1 VNHFLSF
8 LKSMSR
14 TIMKTIHELYES
26 VQGDQEDFMNEDTF
40 SNNVEELVDIGMIRT
55 GVVND
60 FTVYYARQGLL
71 WTEFVH
77 LVDPVKKSILLLLVE
92 NPKTFFVLQNTQK
105 GKMRI
110 ASLEIKQWARD
121 EKHKVVAFIVVDND
135 KTLAEQSVDG
145 IVKTFGEH
153 PVKIFALS
161 SNSKT
166 SFEEVKTYIDAYAHD
181 TCGDYPMPIIALLSN
196 LKQCEKMLKLIQH
209 IHQKAIQYQSLLRY
223 GMIWDEADK
232 TYTQLRMK
240 PFTIDGQSMTCQ
252 TFTVEKTEALYRL
265 GFVTATDGV
274 LLDED
279 YPECAN
285 AYLYPVDISEED
297 QLYYRALH
305 HEEAVTHHIKYTSK
319 HTNNTYALEV
329 FEQNALHFRVPL
341 TLSSGELY
349 FRKIIVNSNGSTE
362 DMRQFATK
370 CSSMG
375 MYALVFNG
383 QGSASVKVYR
393 DGKVES
399 HKTKGKRL
407 NELLFYIYKKL
418 SLHDKPIVIIGRRK
432 VDRGL
437 GFHYCPRDDNE
448 ITIDGSLGKLTT
460 RREGLVW
467 TDMILGKIEDK
478 DSAVQ
483 KAGRLAGIIGNS
495 PQYPGEIHFWT
506 DEETEQRIR
515 RHNLLVDHSNRTQGC
530 SALQAKKQAEYLNPV
545 IRKNHTTDP
554 KLFRVFD
561 SEELMRRALSI
572 LGRTTHIAEKNHDG
586 FIEASL
592 NKKSDVLDILDVIR
606 QVPTIIKNGGSNNG
620 TSQSRSAVACYKDT
634 NDNSTLMFVVLVPPT
649 IPEDKVQKM
658 DHTYKDEF
666 ITIPQTGPY

>member
-1 VNHFLSF
+1 
-8 LKSMSR
+8 MSR
-14 TIMKTIHELYES
+14 TILKTIHELYES
-26 VQGDQEDFMNEDTF
+26 VQGDQDGFMDESTF
-40 SNNVEELVDIGMIRT
+40 SNKVDELVDIGLIRT
-55 GVVND
+55 GVVSD
-60 FTVYYARQGLL
+60 FTIYYARQGLI
-71 WTEFVH
+71 WNDFVH
-77 LVDPVKKSILLLLVE
+77 LVDPIKKSILLLLVE

-110 ASLEIKQWARD
+110 ASLEIKQWTRD

-145 IVKTFGEH
+145 ILKTFGDD
-153 PVKIFALS
+153 PVKIFPLS

-196 LKQCEKMLKLIQH
+196 LKQCEKMLKLIHH
-209 IHQKAIQYQSLLRY
+209 IHVKATAYQSMLRY

-240 PFTIDGQSMTCQ
+240 PFMINGQLTTCQ

-297 QLYYRALH
+297 QRYYRALH
-305 HEEAVTHHIKYTSK
+305 HEESITHPVKFTSK
-319 HTNNTYALEV
+319 HTNNIYALEV
-329 FEQNALHFRVPL
+329 FEQYASHFKEPIV
-341 TLSSGELY
+341 LSDKLY

-375 MYALVFNG
+375 MYAMVFNG

-393 DGKVES
+393 EVHDIKS
-399 HKTKGKRL
+399 HKTRGKRL
-407 NELLFYIYKKL
+407 NELLFYLYKQL
-418 SLHDKPIVIIGRRK
+418 SLHDKPLVIIGRRK

-437 GFHYCPRDDNE
+437 GFHYCPRDDHE
-448 ITIDGSLGKLTT
+448 TTIDGTLGKLTT
-460 RREGLVW
+460 KGREGLVW

-478 DSAVQ
+478 DTAVQ

-495 PQYPGEIHFWT
+495 PQYPGELHFWT
-506 DEETEQRIR
+506 DEDTEQRIR
-515 RHNLLVDHSNRTQGC
+515 RHNTLVDHSNRSKGC
-530 SALQAKKQAEYLNPV
+530 SAIQAKKQAEYLNPIV
-545 IRKNHTTDP
+545 RVNHDTDP
-554 KLFRVFD
+554 SKYRVYE
-561 SEELMRRALSI
+561 SYPIYRKALEILSI
-572 LGRTTHIAEKNHDG
+572 TYHPYKPNEDQFIHINLFGVSGKFDLLYA
-586 FIEASL
+586 I
-592 NKKSDVLDILDVIR
+592 KKVKTCD
-606 QVPTIIKNGGSNNG
+606 KNGGG
-620 TSQSRSAVACYKDT
+620 GKDGPTKRRVIPCYKNIEDP
-634 NDNSTLMFVVLVPPT
+634 STLLYLVVIGDDIVK
-649 IPEDKVQKM
+649 EKVERVDREC
-658 DHTYKDEF
+658 DHLR
-666 ITIPQTGPY
+666 IPQVGSF